1 MRKFF
6 FLLLLLTVFLPSY
19 SIDTHW
25 DLEPQ
30 IIKNGVGNNTIY
42 HVCYGSEGFMWFSTD
57 KGISRYDGFRF
68 RDYPLI
74 MSVDSLSTPL
84 HQAVKT
90 LKEGSDGLFYA
101 SLYQGGITCFDKE
114 MEKFLPVRFDRPLK
128 LKEIQD
134 FCWNDGSLYLATS
147 HGLFESRPIRKKEG
161 KEDFVYCI
169 LNPEPLIKGK
179 ITNLCTDG
187 KTNLYFAVDREK
199 VIHYDLVTKR
209 TSVIREYDVVNRLF
223 LRQGYLWICRL
234 WNDIVCYD
242 FKSHKER
249 VVSLEGGDQPDF
261 SNSYVTDMV
270 MKDKQTFY
278 LTTWDGLYKLHF
290 ENLNLCES
298 PFTLTL
304 LTQGERAFH
313 SRIENKMTSLLWD
326 NRQQILWVG
335 TFGGGVVKFDI
346 SDSMYSR
353 VRQNFKSRVD
363 GMVED
368 AKGYIWLTVTD
379 GGIMRSTTPS
389 FSMDTH
395 FEPWKK
401 VSGLSGRYHIYKGKD
416 GNIWLGNNLGEII
429 SVNPLTE
436 DVESF
441 QLKNSEG
448 GRMQAV
454 VHCFCLD
461 SWNRL
466 WVGTSNGLVQVDP
479 KTHGCKNIKLP
490 GEIKNV
496 FAITE
501 DKEGNVW
508 VGTDKGLK
516 RIETNGDQIRVEGNY
531 EKENGLEEAGVRTLY
546 VNNYNQIYAAYLN
559 VVIRIDGREKDK
571 IESVYT
577 LQSGL
582 TDGHVSCM
590 VDDHIGNTWAGN
602 NVGVMTIRNGQEAFY
617 SYLSV
622 GNCSAVCRL
631 NDGRLLWANSWGLI
645 FFDPSATKGD
655 SGKKHLMLTDV
666 EVGGETVL
674 AGEKRNGQMILA
686 VSPEKQE
693 KLVFASDN
701 NDFHLFFSDLRYGL
715 AQRKIAYRLLPA
727 DKEWKM
733 IPLAEGLWFN
743 GLAAGKYALQAKLVF
758 PDGKE
763 GEVIEIPLVVK
774 GKWYQTIWAY
784 IMYVLLLGGLSYF
797 FYSYFRK
804 KDQRKQIHRDREM
817 ILKEN
822 LNLEKLKQE
831 QKKEIEAMRNRL
843 LMLFVQELRTPLS
856 LIIAPLKELQKD
868 DAQTSQLSLQVA
880 YRNSLRMVDAC
891 DQLLAVYG
899 QGNMESKLEVAP
911 YSVDKMIDSSLFGV
925 RDLLKVYAI
934 DFHCEK
940 RIKKEMEF
948 YVDKKKIEFVI
959 HNLLTNAFT
968 HTHYAGTVSLS
979 VCEVVND
986 NMHYVCLIVEDDGKE
1001 RVRTV
1006 EQLMS
1011 ENEGSERDM
1020 SAAQMGF
1027 TIMQQMI
1034 EAHYGTITL
1043 ESTEGKGTKVDKK
1056 KIEFV
1061 IHNLLTNAFTHTH
1074 YAGTVSL
1081 SVCEVVN
1088 DNMHYVCLIVEDD
1101 GKERVRT
1108 VEQLMSENEGSERDM
1123 SAAQMGFT
1131 IMQQMIEAHYGTI
1144 TLESTEGKGTK
1155 VTVNLPA
1162 DRDVFEN
1169 NPNIQFIDPEE
1180 LTEVAEPEPE
1190 SAETQK
1196 QDLAVED
1203 AVVQQD
1209 QQLPLFAEALPAEEV
1224 ASPVAGGVKKT
1235 ILIVEDHK
1243 DIRLYLKVLFGNE
1256 YNLLMA
1262 TNGQEGV
1269 DTAMKEMPDLIICD
1283 VMMPVKD
1290 GFECCREVKEN
1301 PETCSI
1307 PFIMLT
1313 AKVEDDDIIHGL
1325 QLGADDYVLKPF
1337 TPGILKAKV
1346 SSLINGRQTLKQ
1358 MYTKLF
1364 KLPGTDTIV
1373 VSEPEQA
1380 GEEVKTEDPFITA
1393 VIKIV
1398 EENICEADF
1407 SVKKLA
1413 AEMNMSQPTLYR
1425 KVKQSTDYTIIE
1437 LIRGVRMRRAGVLLK
1452 TKQYAVQEVAEM
1464 VGYNDI
1470 PTFRKHFVDAF
1481 GTTPSTYE

>member
-242 FKSHKER
+242 LKSHKER
-249 VVSLEGGDQPDF
+249 VVSLKGGDQPDF

-416 GNIWLGNNLGEII
+416 GNIWLGNNFGEII

-686 VSPEKQE
+686 VSSEKQE

-868 DAQTSQLSLQVA
+868 DSQTSQLSLQVA

-925 RDLLKVYAI
+925 RDLLKVYTI

-1001 RVRTV
+1001 
-1006 EQLMS
+1006 
-1011 ENEGSERDM
+1011 
-1020 SAAQMGF
+1020 
-1027 TIMQQMI
+1027 
-1034 EAHYGTITL
+1034 
-1043 ESTEGKGTKVDKK
+1043 K
-1056 KIEFV
+1056 
-1061 IHNLLTNAFTHTH
+1061 
-1074 YAGTVSL
+1074 
-1081 SVCEVVN
+1081 
-1088 DNMHYVCLIVEDD
+1088 
-1101 GKERVRT
+1101 VRT

>member
-114 MEKFLPVRFDRPLK
+114 MEKFLPVRFDRSLK

-242 FKSHKER
+242 LKSHKER

-313 SRIENKMTSLLWD
+313 SRIENKMTSLLCD

-416 GNIWLGNNLGEII
+416 GNIWLGNNFGEII

-925 RDLLKVYAI
+925 RDLLKVYTI

-948 YVDKKKIEFVI
+948 Y
-959 HNLLTNAFT
+959 
-968 HTHYAGTVSLS
+968 
-979 VCEVVND
+979 
-986 NMHYVCLIVEDDGKE
+986 
-1001 RVRTV
+1001 
-1006 EQLMS
+1006 
-1011 ENEGSERDM
+1011 
-1020 SAAQMGF
+1020 
-1027 TIMQQMI
+1027 
-1034 EAHYGTITL
+1034 
-1043 ESTEGKGTKVDKK
+1043 VDKK

-1180 LTEVAEPEPE
+1180 LTEVAELEPE

>member
-242 FKSHKER
+242 LKSHKER
-249 VVSLEGGDQPDF
+249 VVSLKGGDQPDF

-326 NRQQILWVG
+326 NRQILWVG

-416 GNIWLGNNLGEII
+416 GNIWLGNNFGEII

-797 FYSYFRK
+797 FYSYFKK

-868 DAQTSQLSLQVA
+868 DSQTSQLSLQVA

-925 RDLLKVYAI
+925 RDLLKVYTI

-1001 RVRTV
+1001 
-1006 EQLMS
+1006 
-1011 ENEGSERDM
+1011 
-1020 SAAQMGF
+1020 
-1027 TIMQQMI
+1027 
-1034 EAHYGTITL
+1034 
-1043 ESTEGKGTKVDKK
+1043 K
-1056 KIEFV
+1056 
-1061 IHNLLTNAFTHTH
+1061 
-1074 YAGTVSL
+1074 
-1081 SVCEVVN
+1081 
-1088 DNMHYVCLIVEDD
+1088 
-1101 GKERVRT
+1101 VRT

>member
-114 MEKFLPVRFDRPLK
+114 MEKFLPVRFDRSLK

-242 FKSHKER
+242 LKSHKER

-416 GNIWLGNNLGEII
+416 GNIWLGNNFGEII

-602 NVGVMTIRNGQEAFY
+602 NVGQEAFY

-925 RDLLKVYAI
+925 RDLLKVYTI

-948 YVDKKKIEFVI
+948 Y
-959 HNLLTNAFT
+959 
-968 HTHYAGTVSLS
+968 
-979 VCEVVND
+979 
-986 NMHYVCLIVEDDGKE
+986 
-1001 RVRTV
+1001 
-1006 EQLMS
+1006 
-1011 ENEGSERDM
+1011 
-1020 SAAQMGF
+1020 
-1027 TIMQQMI
+1027 
-1034 EAHYGTITL
+1034 
-1043 ESTEGKGTKVDKK
+1043 VDKK

-1180 LTEVAEPEPE
+1180 LTEVAELEPE

>member
-242 FKSHKER
+242 LKSHKER
-249 VVSLEGGDQPDF
+249 VVSLKGGDQPDF

-416 GNIWLGNNLGEII
+416 GNIWLGNNFGEII

-693 KLVFASDN
+693 KLVFVSDN

-797 FYSYFRK
+797 FYSYFKK

-868 DAQTSQLSLQVA
+868 DSQTSQLSLQVA

-925 RDLLKVYAI
+925 RDLLKVYTI

-948 YVDKKKIEFVI
+948 Y
-959 HNLLTNAFT
+959 
-968 HTHYAGTVSLS
+968 
-979 VCEVVND
+979 
-986 NMHYVCLIVEDDGKE
+986 
-1001 RVRTV
+1001 
-1006 EQLMS
+1006 
-1011 ENEGSERDM
+1011 
-1020 SAAQMGF
+1020 
-1027 TIMQQMI
+1027 
-1034 EAHYGTITL
+1034 
-1043 ESTEGKGTKVDKK
+1043 VDKK

-1180 LTEVAEPEPE
+1180 LTEVAELEPE

>member
-114 MEKFLPVRFDRPLK
+114 MEKFLPVRFDRSLK

-242 FKSHKER
+242 LKSHKER

-326 NRQQILWVG
+326 NSQQILWVG

-416 GNIWLGNNLGEII
+416 GNIWLGNNFGEII

-479 KTHGCKNIKLP
+479 KTYGCKNIKLP

-797 FYSYFRK
+797 FYSYFKK

-868 DAQTSQLSLQVA
+868 DSQTSQLSLQVA

-925 RDLLKVYAI
+925 RDLLKVYTI

-1001 RVRTV
+1001 
-1006 EQLMS
+1006 
-1011 ENEGSERDM
+1011 
-1020 SAAQMGF
+1020 
-1027 TIMQQMI
+1027 
-1034 EAHYGTITL
+1034 
-1043 ESTEGKGTKVDKK
+1043 K
-1056 KIEFV
+1056 
-1061 IHNLLTNAFTHTH
+1061 
-1074 YAGTVSL
+1074 
-1081 SVCEVVN
+1081 
-1088 DNMHYVCLIVEDD
+1088 
-1101 GKERVRT
+1101 VRT

>member
-114 MEKFLPVRFDRPLK
+114 MEKFLPVRFDRSLK

-242 FKSHKER
+242 LKSHKER

-416 GNIWLGNNLGEII
+416 GNIWLGNNFGEII

-631 NDGRLLWANSWGLI
+631 NDGRLLWENSWGLI

-925 RDLLKVYAI
+925 RDLLKVYTI

-948 YVDKKKIEFVI
+948 Y
-959 HNLLTNAFT
+959 
-968 HTHYAGTVSLS
+968 
-979 VCEVVND
+979 
-986 NMHYVCLIVEDDGKE
+986 
-1001 RVRTV
+1001 
-1006 EQLMS
+1006 
-1011 ENEGSERDM
+1011 
-1020 SAAQMGF
+1020 
-1027 TIMQQMI
+1027 
-1034 EAHYGTITL
+1034 
-1043 ESTEGKGTKVDKK
+1043 VDKK

-1180 LTEVAEPEPE
+1180 LTEVAELEPE

>member
-242 FKSHKER
+242 LKSHKER
-249 VVSLEGGDQPDF
+249 VVSLKGGDQPDF

-797 FYSYFRK
+797 FYSYFKK

-868 DAQTSQLSLQVA
+868 DSQTSQLSLQVA

-925 RDLLKVYAI
+925 RDLLKVYTI

-1043 ESTEGKGTKVDKK
+1043 ESTEGKGTKV
-1056 KIEFV
+1056 
-1061 IHNLLTNAFTHTH
+1061 
-1074 YAGTVSL
+1074 
-1081 SVCEVVN
+1081 
-1088 DNMHYVCLIVEDD
+1088 
-1101 GKERVRT
+1101 
-1108 VEQLMSENEGSERDM
+1108 
-1123 SAAQMGFT
+1123 
-1131 IMQQMIEAHYGTI
+1131 
-1144 TLESTEGKGTK
+1144 
-1155 VTVNLPA
+1155 TVNLPV

>member
-114 MEKFLPVRFDRPLK
+114 MEKFLPVRFDRSLK

-242 FKSHKER
+242 LKSHKER

-416 GNIWLGNNLGEII
+416 GNIWLGNNFGEII

-925 RDLLKVYAI
+925 RDLLKVYTI

-948 YVDKKKIEFVI
+948 Y
-959 HNLLTNAFT
+959 
-968 HTHYAGTVSLS
+968 
-979 VCEVVND
+979 
-986 NMHYVCLIVEDDGKE
+986 
-1001 RVRTV
+1001 
-1006 EQLMS
+1006 
-1011 ENEGSERDM
+1011 
-1020 SAAQMGF
+1020 
-1027 TIMQQMI
+1027 
-1034 EAHYGTITL
+1034 
-1043 ESTEGKGTKVDKK
+1043 VDKK

-1180 LTEVAEPEPE
+1180 LTEVAELEPE

-1380 GEEVKTEDPFITA
+1380 GRSEDGRSVYHSCYQNCGRKYLRGGLQCEETGSGNEYESAHPLPQS
-1393 VIKIV
+1393 
-1398 EENICEADF
+1398 EA
-1407 SVKKLA
+1407 KYR
-1413 AEMNMSQPTLYR
+1413 LYHYR
-1425 KVKQSTDYTIIE
+1425 TDQ
-1437 LIRGVRMRRAGVLLK
+1437 R
-1452 TKQYAVQEVAEM
+1452 
-1464 VGYNDI
+1464 
-1470 PTFRKHFVDAF
+1470 
-1481 GTTPSTYE
+1481 STYAPCGSAVENETICSAGSCRNGGV

>member
-114 MEKFLPVRFDRPLK
+114 MEKFLPVRFDRSLK

-242 FKSHKER
+242 LKSHKER

-416 GNIWLGNNLGEII
+416 GNIWLGNNFGEII

-466 WVGTSNGLVQVDP
+466 WVGTSNGLVQIDP

-631 NDGRLLWANSWGLI
+631 NDGRLLWAISWGLI

-693 KLVFASDN
+693 KLVFAFDN

-797 FYSYFRK
+797 FYSYFKK

-868 DAQTSQLSLQVA
+868 DSQTSQLSLQVA

-925 RDLLKVYAI
+925 RDLLKVYTI

-948 YVDKKKIEFVI
+948 Y
-959 HNLLTNAFT
+959 
-968 HTHYAGTVSLS
+968 
-979 VCEVVND
+979 
-986 NMHYVCLIVEDDGKE
+986 
-1001 RVRTV
+1001 
-1006 EQLMS
+1006 
-1011 ENEGSERDM
+1011 
-1020 SAAQMGF
+1020 
-1027 TIMQQMI
+1027 
-1034 EAHYGTITL
+1034 
-1043 ESTEGKGTKVDKK
+1043 VDKK

>member
-74 MSVDSLSTPL
+74 MSIDSHSTPL
-84 HQAVKT
+84 HQAVKM

-101 SLYQGGITCFDKE
+101 LLYQGGITCFDKE
-114 MEKFLPVRFDRPLK
+114 IEQFLPVRFDRPLK

-134 FCWNDGSLYLATS
+134 FCWNDGNLYLATS
-147 HGLFESRPIRKKEG
+147 QGLFELRPIRKKEG
-161 KEDFVYCI
+161 KDDFVYCI

-209 TSVIREYDVVNRLF
+209 SSVIREYDVVNRLF
-223 LRQGYLWICRL
+223 LRQGNLWICRL

-242 FKSHKER
+242 LKSHKER
-249 VVSLEGGDQPDF
+249 VVSLEGGDQSDF

-278 LTTWDGLYKLHF
+278 LTTWDGLYKLRF
-290 ENLNLCES
+290 ENQNLCES

-326 NRQQILWVG
+326 DKQQILWVG

-379 GGIMRSTTPS
+379 GGIMRSDTPS

-395 FEPWKK
+395 FEPWTK

-429 SVNPLTE
+429 FVNPLTE

-441 QLKNSEG
+441 QLKNNEG

-454 VHCFCLD
+454 IHCFCLD

-479 KTHGCKNIKLP
+479 KTHGCKSIQLP

-516 RIETNGDQIRVEGNY
+516 RLETNGDQIRVEGNY

-559 VVIRIDGREKDK
+559 VVVRIDGREKDK

-655 SGKKHLMLTDV
+655 SSKKCLMLTDV

-674 AGEKRNGQMILA
+674 AGEKRNGQMILS

-715 AQRKIAYRLLPA
+715 AQRKIAYRLLPV

-743 GLAAGKYALQAKLVF
+743 GLAAGKYTLQAKLVF

-763 GEVIEIPLVVK
+763 GDVIEIPLVVK

-804 KDQRKQIHRDREM
+804 KDHRKQIHRDREM

-925 RDLLKVYAI
+925 RDLLKVYTI

-986 NMHYVCLIVEDDGKE
+986 NMHYVCL
-1001 RVRTV
+1001 T
-1006 EQLMS
+1006 
-1011 ENEGSERDM
+1011 
-1020 SAAQMGF
+1020 
-1027 TIMQQMI
+1027 
-1034 EAHYGTITL
+1034 
-1043 ESTEGKGTKVDKK
+1043 
-1056 KIEFV
+1056 
-1061 IHNLLTNAFTHTH
+1061 
-1074 YAGTVSL
+1074 
-1081 SVCEVVN
+1081 
-1088 DNMHYVCLIVEDD
+1088 VEDD

-1180 LTEVAEPEPE
+1180 LTEVAELEPE

>member
-6 FLLLLLTVFLPSY
+6 FLLLLLTGFLPAY

-114 MEKFLPVRFDRPLK
+114 MEKFLPVRFDRSLK

-242 FKSHKER
+242 LKSHKER
-249 VVSLEGGDQPDF
+249 VVSLKGGDQPDF

-298 PFTLTL
+298 PFILTL

-416 GNIWLGNNLGEII
+416 GNIWLGNNFGEII

-559 VVIRIDGREKDK
+559 VVVRIDGREKDK

-577 LQSGL
+577 LQNGL

-674 AGEKRNGQMILA
+674 AGEKRNGQMILS

-868 DAQTSQLSLQVA
+868 DSQTSQLSLQVA

-925 RDLLKVYAI
+925 RDLLKVYTI

-1001 RVRTV
+1001 
-1006 EQLMS
+1006 
-1011 ENEGSERDM
+1011 
-1020 SAAQMGF
+1020 
-1027 TIMQQMI
+1027 
-1034 EAHYGTITL
+1034 
-1043 ESTEGKGTKVDKK
+1043 K
-1056 KIEFV
+1056 
-1061 IHNLLTNAFTHTH
+1061 
-1074 YAGTVSL
+1074 
-1081 SVCEVVN
+1081 
-1088 DNMHYVCLIVEDD
+1088 
-1101 GKERVRT
+1101 VRT

-1180 LTEVAEPEPE
+1180 LTEVAELEPE

-1452 TKQYAVQEVAEM
+1452 MKQYAVQEVAEM

>member
-242 FKSHKER
+242 LKSHKER
-249 VVSLEGGDQPDF
+249 VVSLKGGDQPDF

-304 LTQGERAFH
+304 LTQGERALH

-416 GNIWLGNNLGEII
+416 GNIWLGNNFGEII

-797 FYSYFRK
+797 FYSYFKK

-868 DAQTSQLSLQVA
+868 DSQTSQLSLQVA

-925 RDLLKVYAI
+925 RDLLKVYTI

-948 YVDKKKIEFVI
+948 Y
-959 HNLLTNAFT
+959 
-968 HTHYAGTVSLS
+968 
-979 VCEVVND
+979 
-986 NMHYVCLIVEDDGKE
+986 
-1001 RVRTV
+1001 
-1006 EQLMS
+1006 
-1011 ENEGSERDM
+1011 
-1020 SAAQMGF
+1020 
-1027 TIMQQMI
+1027 
-1034 EAHYGTITL
+1034 
-1043 ESTEGKGTKVDKK
+1043 VDKK

-1180 LTEVAEPEPE
+1180 LTEVAELEPE

-1373 VSEPEQA
+1373 VSEPKQA

>member
-114 MEKFLPVRFDRPLK
+114 MEKFLPVRFDRSLK

-242 FKSHKER
+242 LKSHKER

-416 GNIWLGNNLGEII
+416 GNIWLGNNFGEII

-880 YRNSLRMVDAC
+880 YRNKLRMVDAC

-925 RDLLKVYAI
+925 RDLLKVYTI

-948 YVDKKKIEFVI
+948 Y
-959 HNLLTNAFT
+959 
-968 HTHYAGTVSLS
+968 
-979 VCEVVND
+979 
-986 NMHYVCLIVEDDGKE
+986 
-1001 RVRTV
+1001 
-1006 EQLMS
+1006 
-1011 ENEGSERDM
+1011 
-1020 SAAQMGF
+1020 
-1027 TIMQQMI
+1027 
-1034 EAHYGTITL
+1034 
-1043 ESTEGKGTKVDKK
+1043 VDKK

-1180 LTEVAEPEPE
+1180 LTEVAELEPE

-1196 QDLAVED
+1196 QDL

>member
-242 FKSHKER
+242 LKSHKER

-631 NDGRLLWANSWGLI
+631 NDGCLLWANSWGLI

-925 RDLLKVYAI
+925 RDLLKVYTI

-948 YVDKKKIEFVI
+948 Y
-959 HNLLTNAFT
+959 
-968 HTHYAGTVSLS
+968 
-979 VCEVVND
+979 
-986 NMHYVCLIVEDDGKE
+986 
-1001 RVRTV
+1001 
-1006 EQLMS
+1006 
-1011 ENEGSERDM
+1011 
-1020 SAAQMGF
+1020 
-1027 TIMQQMI
+1027 
-1034 EAHYGTITL
+1034 
-1043 ESTEGKGTKVDKK
+1043 VDKK

>member
-74 MSVDSLSTPL
+74 MSIDSHSTPL
-84 HQAVKT
+84 HQAVKM

-101 SLYQGGITCFDKE
+101 LLYQGGITCFDKE
-114 MEKFLPVRFDRPLK
+114 IEQFLPVRFDRPLK

-134 FCWNDGSLYLATS
+134 FCWNDGNLYLATS
-147 HGLFESRPIRKKEG
+147 QGLFELRPIRKKEG
-161 KEDFVYCI
+161 KDDFVYCI

-209 TSVIREYDVVNRLF
+209 SSVIREYDVVNRLF
-223 LRQGYLWICRL
+223 LRQGNLWICRL

-242 FKSHKER
+242 LKSHKER
-249 VVSLEGGDQPDF
+249 VVSLEGGDQSDF

-278 LTTWDGLYKLHF
+278 LTTWDGLYKLRF
-290 ENLNLCES
+290 ENQNLCES

-326 NRQQILWVG
+326 DKQQILWVG

-379 GGIMRSTTPS
+379 GGIMRSDTPS

-395 FEPWKK
+395 FEPWTK

-429 SVNPLTE
+429 FVNPLTE

-441 QLKNSEG
+441 QLKNNEG

-454 VHCFCLD
+454 IHCFCLD

-479 KTHGCKNIKLP
+479 KTHGCKSIQLP

-516 RIETNGDQIRVEGNY
+516 RLETNGDQIRVEGNY

-559 VVIRIDGREKDK
+559 VVVRIDGREKDK

-655 SGKKHLMLTDV
+655 SSKKCLMLTDV

-674 AGEKRNGQMILA
+674 AGEKRNGQMILS

-715 AQRKIAYRLLPA
+715 AQRKIAYRLLPV

-743 GLAAGKYALQAKLVF
+743 GLAAGKYTLQAKLVF

-763 GEVIEIPLVVK
+763 GDVIEIPLVVK

-804 KDQRKQIHRDREM
+804 KDHRKQIHRDREM

-843 LMLFVQELRTPLS
+843 LMLFVQELRTRCHS
-856 LIIAPLKELQKD
+856 
-868 DAQTSQLSLQVA
+868 S
-880 YRNSLRMVDAC
+880 SLR
-891 DQLLAVYG
+891 
-899 QGNMESKLEVAP
+899 
-911 YSVDKMIDSSLFGV
+911 
-925 RDLLKVYAI
+925 
-934 DFHCEK
+934 
-940 RIKKEMEF
+940 
-948 YVDKKKIEFVI
+948 
-959 HNLLTNAFT
+959 
-968 HTHYAGTVSLS
+968 
-979 VCEVVND
+979 
-986 NMHYVCLIVEDDGKE
+986 
-1001 RVRTV
+1001 
-1006 EQLMS
+1006 
-1011 ENEGSERDM
+1011 
-1020 SAAQMGF
+1020 
-1027 TIMQQMI
+1027 
-1034 EAHYGTITL
+1034 
-1043 ESTEGKGTKVDKK
+1043 
-1056 KIEFV
+1056 
-1061 IHNLLTNAFTHTH
+1061 
-1074 YAGTVSL
+1074 
-1081 SVCEVVN
+1081 
-1088 DNMHYVCLIVEDD
+1088 
-1101 GKERVRT
+1101 
-1108 VEQLMSENEGSERDM
+1108 
-1123 SAAQMGFT
+1123 
-1131 IMQQMIEAHYGTI
+1131 
-1144 TLESTEGKGTK
+1144 
-1155 VTVNLPA
+1155 
-1162 DRDVFEN
+1162 
-1169 NPNIQFIDPEE
+1169 
-1180 LTEVAEPEPE
+1180 
-1190 SAETQK
+1190 
-1196 QDLAVED
+1196 
-1203 AVVQQD
+1203 
-1209 QQLPLFAEALPAEEV
+1209 
-1224 ASPVAGGVKKT
+1224 
-1235 ILIVEDHK
+1235 
-1243 DIRLYLKVLFGNE
+1243 
-1256 YNLLMA
+1256 
-1262 TNGQEGV
+1262 
-1269 DTAMKEMPDLIICD
+1269 
-1283 VMMPVKD
+1283 
-1290 GFECCREVKEN
+1290 
-1301 PETCSI
+1301 
-1307 PFIMLT
+1307 
-1313 AKVEDDDIIHGL
+1313 
-1325 QLGADDYVLKPF
+1325 
-1337 TPGILKAKV
+1337 
-1346 SSLINGRQTLKQ
+1346 
-1358 MYTKLF
+1358 
-1364 KLPGTDTIV
+1364 
-1373 VSEPEQA
+1373 
-1380 GEEVKTEDPFITA
+1380 
-1393 VIKIV
+1393 
-1398 EENICEADF
+1398 
-1407 SVKKLA
+1407 
-1413 AEMNMSQPTLYR
+1413 
-1425 KVKQSTDYTIIE
+1425 
-1437 LIRGVRMRRAGVLLK
+1437 
-1452 TKQYAVQEVAEM
+1452 
-1464 VGYNDI
+1464 
-1470 PTFRKHFVDAF
+1470 
-1481 GTTPSTYE
+1481 

>member
-6 FLLLLLTVFLPSY
+6 FLLLLLTGFLPAY

-84 HQAVKT
+84 HQAVKM

-114 MEKFLPVRFDRPLK
+114 IEKFLPVRFDRPLK

-134 FCWNDGSLYLATS
+134 FCWNDGNLYLATS

-179 ITNLCTDG
+179 VTNLCTDG

-209 TSVIREYDVVNRLF
+209 SSVIREYDVVNRLF

-242 FKSHKER
+242 LKSHKER
-249 VVSLEGGDQPDF
+249 VVSLEGGNQSDF

-278 LTTWDGLYKLHF
+278 LTTWDGLYKLRF
-290 ENLNLCES
+290 ENQKLCES

-304 LTQGERAFH
+304 LTQGEKAFH

-353 VRQNFKSRVD
+353 VRQNFNSRVD

-379 GGIMRSTTPS
+379 GGIMRSITPS

-401 VSGLSGRYHIYKGKD
+401 VSGLSGRYHIYKGKN

-441 QLKNSEG
+441 QLKNNEG
-448 GRMQAV
+448 GRMQTII
-454 VHCFCLD
+454 HCFCLD

-479 KTHGCKNIKLP
+479 KTHGCKSVQLP

-516 RIETNGDQIRVEGNY
+516 RLETNGDQIRVEGNY

-559 VVIRIDGREKDK
+559 VVVRIDGREKDK

-577 LQSGL
+577 LQNGL

-674 AGEKRNGQMILA
+674 AGEKRNGQMILS

-743 GLAAGKYALQAKLVF
+743 GLAAGKYTLQAKLVF

-763 GEVIEIPLVVK
+763 GDVIEIPLVVK

-784 IMYVLLLGGLSYF
+784 IMYALLVGGLSYF

-868 DAQTSQLSLQVA
+868 DSQTSQLSLQVA

-925 RDLLKVYAI
+925 RDLLKVYTI

-1001 RVRTV
+1001 KVRTA

-1011 ENEGSERDM
+1011 ENEGSE
-1020 SAAQMGF
+1020 
-1027 TIMQQMI
+1027 
-1034 EAHYGTITL
+1034 H
-1043 ESTEGKGTKVDKK
+1043 
-1056 KIEFV
+1056 
-1061 IHNLLTNAFTHTH
+1061 
-1074 YAGTVSL
+1074 
-1081 SVCEVVN
+1081 
-1088 DNMHYVCLIVEDD
+1088 
-1101 GKERVRT
+1101 
-1108 VEQLMSENEGSERDM
+1108 DM

-1162 DRDVFEN
+1162 NRDVFEN
-1169 NPNIQFIDPEE
+1169 NPNIQFTDPEE

-1190 SAETQK
+1190 SAEAQK
-1196 QDLAVED
+1196 QDLTVED

-1209 QQLPLFAEALPAEEV
+1209 QQLPLFAEALSAEEV
-1224 ASPVAGGVKKT
+1224 APPVASGAKKT

-1452 TKQYAVQEVAEM
+1452 MKQYAVQEVAEM